1 MDRDDVDVDEN
12 AGLWNAV
19 FEAAAADR
27 RVRNSAV
34 VFMMIVECS
43 DVFEYSYS
51 VYLISRG
58 TVLYCTGLMIIWW
71 WYGR

>member
-34 VFMMIVECS
+34 VFMVIVECC
-43 DVFEYSYS
+43 
-51 VYLISRG
+51 L
-58 TVLYCTGLMIIWW
+58 
-71 WYGR
+71 

>member
-1 MDRDDVDVDEN
+1 MDRDDVDEN
-12 AGLWNAV
+12 AGLWNV
-19 FEAAAADR
+19 LAAAAAER

-51 VYLISRG
+51 VYLISGRG
-58 TVLYCTGLMIIWW
+58 TVLYCIGLMIIWW
-71 WYGR
+71 WYVR